1 MDGNLIIVSAPS
13 GTGKTTILKRVME
26 QVERLEFSVSHTT
39 RPPRPGE
46 QDGSDYYFVDH
57 RLFEQMIEQD
67 AFLEW
72 ARVHDN
78 YYGTAMAPIE
88 NKLRRGYD
96 VILDIDVQG
105 ADIVRQNPRLEYVD
119 IFIIPPSSAELERRL
134 RQRGTEDEQSIATRL
149 ANGVEEMHHSEK
161 YEYLIVNDRVEDAA
175 TMLGAIIYA
184 ERAEDRRGLNG
195 MVNPVWGV

>member
-39 RPPRPGE
+39 RSPRPGE

-184 ERAEDRRGLNG
+184 ERAKDRRGLNG

>member
-13 GTGKTTILKRVME
+13 GTGKTSILKRVME

-39 RPPRPGE
+39 RSPRPGE

-149 ANGVEEMHHSEK
+149 ANGVEEMHHSAK
-161 YEYLIVNDRVEDAA
+161 YKYLIVNDRVEDAA

-195 MVNPVWGV
+195 MVNPVWGD